1 MKKIKL
7 TYVISGIDYAFAF
20 DWVDQYMD
28 KSRFDLNFVFLNA
41 KEPALHRMFKVRG
54 VSSVYYY
61 HQSKIDILKNF
72 FRLLWFFVITR
83 PDVVHF
89 HLFDACLTG
98 LPASWLAR
106 VKKRIYTRHHSTFHF
121 DYHLHMVKYDKLI
134 NYLST
139 DIVAITD
146 NVKEVL
152 INREQVNEKKVTL
165 IHHGFVLDNFSNP
178 NFEGVKTLK
187 DKYNT
192 ASMSPVVG
200 VIARFTEWKGIQ
212 YIIPAFAEL
221 LKSYP
226 NALLLLANAKGDNAD
241 SLFQQLK
248 TLPSKNY
255 LTIEFEKDLYSL
267 YQLFDIYVHVP
278 IDECAEAF
286 GQTYVEAL
294 AAGIPSVFTLSGI
307 AREFVVNERNALVV
321 PFKNAE
327 AIEIAI
333 KRLLENKQLSAQ
345 LTEQGKKDVFA
356 SFVIDKMMN
365 SLFLLYEKRS

>member
-28 KSRFDLNFVFLNA
+28 KSRFDLDFVFLNA
-41 KEPALHRMFKVRG
+41 KEPALHRQFKERG
-54 VSSVYYY
+54 INSVYFF
-61 HQSKIDILKNF
+61 HQSKIDMLKNF
-72 FRLLWFFVITR
+72 FRILSFFVIRR
-83 PDVVHF
+83 PDIVHF

-98 LPASWLAR
+98 LPAAWLAR

-121 DYHLHMVKYDKLI
+121 DYHPHMVKYDKLI

-139 DIVAITD
+139 DIVAITT

-152 INREQVNEKKVTL
+152 INREHVNEKKITL
-165 IHHGFVLDNFSNP
+165 IHHGFVLNNFSNP
-178 NFEGVKTLK
+178 KEEDVKILK
-187 DKYNT
+187 GKYNPT
-192 ASMSPVVG
+192 EMTPVVG

-212 YIIPAFAEL
+212 YIIPAFSEF

-226 NALLLLANAKGDNAD
+226 NALLLLANAKGDNSEA
-241 SLFQQLK
+241 LFQQLK

-307 AREFVVNERNALVV
+307 AREFIENEKNALVV
-321 PFKNAE
+321 PYKNAN
-327 AIEIAI
+327 AIQTSIE
-333 KRLLENKQLSAQ
+333 RLLENKQLRNN
-345 LTEQGKKDVFA
+345 LVEQGKKDVYA

-365 SLFLLYEKRS
+365 SLFSLYEKRS